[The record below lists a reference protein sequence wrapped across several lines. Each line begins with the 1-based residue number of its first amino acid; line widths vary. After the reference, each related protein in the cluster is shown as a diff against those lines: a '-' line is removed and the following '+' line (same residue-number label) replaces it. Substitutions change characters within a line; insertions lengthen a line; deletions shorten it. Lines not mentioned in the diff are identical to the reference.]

1 LAGAEALDRLGPVLE
16 RIQRCGVPLFI
27 HPGGVTAA
35 GAEEA
40 SLTEPLWWRALTD
53 YVSQMQ
59 AAWLTFATY
68 GRRELPRLP
77 TVFAMLAGG
86 APLLSE
92 RLATR
97 GGPPVD
103 LDDPLTFYDTS
114 SYGPRVVEAMA
125 RWVGPSQLLYG
136 SDRPVIE
143 PVLTG
148 REAELMANGSEL
160 LWPTRVPV

>member
-1 LAGAEALDRLGPVLE
+1 MAGTG
-16 RIQRCGVPLFI
+16 
-27 HPGGVTAA
+27 A
-35 GAEEA
+35 GEA

-59 AAWLTFATY
+59 AAWLTFATH
-68 GRRELPRLP
+68 GRRELPRLR

-97 GGPPVD
+97 GGPAVD
-103 LDDPLTFYDTS
+103 LHDPYTFYDTS
-114 SYGPRVVEAMA
+114 SYGPKLVEAMA
-125 RWVGPSQLLYG
+125 RWVGPGQLLYG

-143 PVLTG
+143 PVPIG
-148 REAELMANGSEL
+148 REMELMTNGSDL
-160 LWPTRVPV
+160 LWPAEVPV